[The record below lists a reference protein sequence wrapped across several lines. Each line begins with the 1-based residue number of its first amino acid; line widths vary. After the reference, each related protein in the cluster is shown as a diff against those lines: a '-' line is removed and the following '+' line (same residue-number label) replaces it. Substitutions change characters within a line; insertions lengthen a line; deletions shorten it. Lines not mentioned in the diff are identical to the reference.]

1 MPGFHSIGNCGQIVQ
16 SSFHQSRFGFSWPE
30 SRSGAFFCKFPVGCH
45 VPFNEEQPPHS
56 AVSAALMIC
65 TDVPSVRFSHLWIS
79 FIVTTGFL
87 VTCLTKALHPR
98 SLRLAGRHL
107 DHYPP
112 LPGLFT
118 HNPQLV
124 CSFRNLLSNSTRGH
138 TLFKAVQC

>member
-87 VTCLTKALHPR
+87 VTCLTKALHPQWL
-98 SLRLAGRHL
+98 SLAGRPDL
-107 DHYPP
+107 
-112 LPGLFT
+112 GT
-118 HNPQLV
+118 AGG
-124 CSFRNLLSNSTRGH
+124 S
-138 TLFKAVQC
+138 